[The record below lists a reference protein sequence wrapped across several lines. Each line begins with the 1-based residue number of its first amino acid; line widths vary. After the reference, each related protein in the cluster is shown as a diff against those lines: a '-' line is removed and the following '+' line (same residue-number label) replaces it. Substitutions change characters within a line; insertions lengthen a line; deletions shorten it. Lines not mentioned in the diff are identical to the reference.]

1 MPDFN
6 AIDSDRSTTRDLWTP
21 DAKGATGAFELG
33 HELVERSLVPLVQ
46 VEAARRVLRQTPGT
60 TLHRVLLDMGANEE
74 AIMRTVAEG
83 TGLQFVSPDQTV
95 IDTQAIAALGTEYCK
110 ARSVLPLQG
119 DADCCILA
127 MSDPHDIATLDEVRS
142 ELGILRVQ
150 QVLCEPSRI
159 EQLVEGAEPDHA
171 EELDLQEILA
181 DAAEDDVEIMED
193 AEDDEVDDGSASPVV
208 RYVNHVIQ
216 TAVRE
221 GASDIHIEPSESA
234 VKIRLRIDGVLHET
248 MNPPRRMLASLT
260 SRIKIMASLDIAER
274 RLPQDGRIRVQVH
287 GRPLDLRVSTAPTPH
302 GEKTV
307 MRLLDNRS
315 IQVPLDDLGFSD
327 STLMAWR
334 SHIARPHGILLV
346 TGPTGSGKT
355 TTLYGSMQELDLQR
369 LNISTVE
376 DPVEY
381 QVRGITQMQ
390 THDRIGLTFGSA
402 LRTLLRQDPDVIMV
416 GEIRDQETAT
426 IAIQAALTGHLVLS
440 TLHTNDAPSSVTRLI
455 NIGIEPFLVSG
466 AVNAVLA
473 QRLIRRVCDRCAT
486 DVPVSAEAADIL
498 ATYDIEMETM
508 REGAG
513 CEHCRGGGLSGRLG
527 IHEML
532 EVDDAMRD
540 RIAANPS
547 VNALRTHCIE
557 AGMTTLR
564 DDALAKMMAGDT
576 TLREVLRVTG
586 EHH

>member
-1 MPDFN
+1 MH
-6 AIDSDRSTTRDLWTP
+6 DSDMIQAGRSTTRDLWTP
-21 DAKGATGAFELG
+21 DAGGPAASFDLGATLARRDLI
-33 HELVERSLVPLVQ
+33 PLDQ
-46 VEAARRVLRQTPGT
+46 IEAARRVQRQTPGAS
-60 TLHRVLLDMGANEE
+60 LHRVLLDMGADET
-74 AIMRTVAEG
+74 IILRTLAEG
-83 TGLQFVSPDQTV
+83 TGLDFVSPDQDA
-95 IDTQAIAALGTEYCK
+95 IDNQAVGVLGTDYCK
-110 ARSVLPLQG
+110 ARSVLPLKQDDG
-119 DADCCILA
+119 CCTVA
-127 MSDPHDIATLDEVRS
+127 TSDPNDIATLDEVRL
-142 ELGILRVQ
+142 ELGVQRVR
-150 QVLCEPSRI
+150 QVLCEPGRI
-159 EQLVEGAEPDHA
+159 ASLLEGTEPDHT
-171 EELDLQEILA
+171 EELDLQQILA
-181 DAAEDDVEIMED
+181 DAAEDDVEVVED

-208 RYVNHVIQ
+208 RYVNHIIQ

-221 GASDIHIEPSESA
+221 GASDIHIEPSESG

-315 IQVPLDDLGFSD
+315 IQVPLDDLGFSPE
-327 STLMAWR
+327 TLASWR

-355 TTLYGSMQELDLQR
+355 TTLYGSIQELDLQR
-369 LNISTVE
+369 LNVSTVE

-440 TLHTNDAPSSVTRLI
+440 TLHTNDAPSSITRLI

-473 QRLIRRVCDRCAT
+473 QRLIRRVCDRCAA
-486 DVPVSAEAADIL
+486 DVPVSPETADIL
-498 ATYDIEMETM
+498 ATFGITLETM
-508 REGAG
+508 RQGAG

-547 VNALRTHCIE
+547 VNALRTHCCE
-557 AGMTTLR
+557 SGMTTLR
-564 DDALAKMMAGDT
+564 EDALAKMVAGHT
-576 TLREVLRVTG
+576 TLQEVLRVTG
-586 EHH
+586 DNH